1 MSLDDEMQRRTV
13 VLVLT
18 VYNQGLKSGDLN
30 FDSIRSSALPLARDD
45 TDDDSKNVIRVP
57 LKTAVH
63 FIEQLQQREERA
75 DLNLT
80 SESAPKDRGS
90 TTRTEEEADAH
101 VEDILAN
108 ASTEPDK
115 ARKLKSATEVVRL
128 IDSGLM
134 RPDLEFTDFWSQKYI

>member
-1 MSLDDEMQRRTV
+1 M

-18 VYNQGLKSGDLN
+18 GYNQGLKNGDLN
-30 FDSIRSSALPLARDD
+30 FDNIRSSALPLARDD
-45 TDDDSKNVIRVP
+45 IDNDSKNVIRVP

-75 DLNLT
+75 DSNLT
-80 SESAPKDRGS
+80 SQSAPKDRGPI
-90 TTRTEEEADAH
+90 TRTEEEANVH

-108 ASTEPDK
+108 ASTDPDK

-128 IDSGLM
+128 VDSGLM
-134 RPDLEFTDFWSQKYI
+134 RPDLEFTDFWSQRYI